1 VVVVVTHVLVSSS
14 LESFSFFGGYVS
26 FVTTLDLLMTMVLD
40 PALKTTFLIFRLMNV
55 TWIGTILNPTKVCI
69 GFQEN
74 VFKTI
79 GQ

>member
-1 VVVVVTHVLVSSS
+1 
-14 LESFSFFGGYVS
+14 
-26 FVTTLDLLMTMVLD
+26 MTMVLD

-55 TWIGTILNPTKVCI
+55 AWIGTILNPTKVCI

-74 VFKTI
+74 VFKTM